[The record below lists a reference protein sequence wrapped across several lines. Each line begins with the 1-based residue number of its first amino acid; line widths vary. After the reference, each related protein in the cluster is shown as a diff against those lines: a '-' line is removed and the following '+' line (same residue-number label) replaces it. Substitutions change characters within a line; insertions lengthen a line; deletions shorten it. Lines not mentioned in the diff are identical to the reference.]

1 VGHPLSTNLR
11 LTAALR
17 DRYSPRM
24 NKKQKAALERKAAR
38 LANFAA
44 EVDDRPEV
52 KELFARLKVELPE
65 LQNLLDE
72 CNSHWGYEDPV
83 YRFYHQ
89 SFKVFALQSS
99 TLEIVQKFQAL
110 APGRELNKWFMEIV
124 REGTG
129 KTFAME
135 DNDRWLAV
143 TRPMVEAFFHGR
155 FFLEMAVKYG
165 RELEHPPRLLPS
177 GWAAFLYLYDLR

>member
-1 VGHPLSTNLR
+1 
-11 LTAALR
+11 
-17 DRYSPRM
+17 M
-24 NKKQKAALERKAAR
+24 NKEQNAAFERKAAR
-38 LANFAA
+38 LENFAA
-44 EVDDRPEV
+44 EVDARPEV
-52 KELFARLKVELPE
+52 QELFSRLKAELPA

-99 TLEIVQKFQAL
+99 TLAIVEKLQTLAL
-110 APGRELNKWFMEIV
+110 GRELNKWFMEIV

-143 TRPMVEAFFHGR
+143 IRPMVEAFFHAR

-165 RELEHPPRLLPS
+165 RELEHPPRRLPS
-177 GWAAFLYLYDLR
+177 GWAAFLYFYDLR